1 MLHLV
6 LQRMHKQINLLGG
19 IALALFAASAVP
31 SLAWLSL
38 PGLILLMYLYLQI
51 DKLGFGSKLFRISLI
66 QLIPM
71 IPAMGFLAYINL
83 DKSALTNSSVF
94 TYLSIAVVVA
104 LLLFLTYTTYLVA
117 MNLLTLGENSDN
129 LSFKISGVLT
139 KIGAFTMPLMGLGL
153 LFLVL
158 AQPIFLLG
166 CIMYK
171 EVGVLNKCLN

>member
-6 LQRMHKQINLLGG
+6 LHRMHKQINLLGG
-19 IALALFAASAVP
+19 IALALFAAGAIP

-38 PGLILLMYLYLQI
+38 PGLILLIYLYLQV

-83 DKSALTNSSVF
+83 NKSVLDNSAVLMYVSV
-94 TYLSIAVVVA
+94 AVVVA

-117 MNLLTLGENSDN
+117 VNLLTLGENSGN

-139 KIGAFTMPLMGLGL
+139 KLAAFTMPVMGLGL

-171 EVGVLNKCLN
+171 PSNLNN

>member
-19 IALALFAASAVP
+19 IALALFATSVIP
-31 SLAWLSL
+31 SLQWSLL

-51 DKLGFGSKLFRISLI
+51 DKLGFGSKLFRIFLI
-66 QLIPM
+66 KLLPM
-71 IPAMGFLAYINL
+71 IPAVGFLAYINL
-83 DKSALTNSSVF
+83 DKSALMNNSIL
-94 TYLSIAVVVA
+94 TYLSIAVIVA
-104 LLLFLTYTTYLVA
+104 LLLFLTYTTYFVA
-117 MNLLTLGENSDN
+117 VSLLILGENSDN
-129 LSFKISGVLT
+129 LLFKISGVLT
-139 KIGAFTMPLMGLGL
+139 KVAAFTMPLMGLGL

-171 EVGVLNKCLN
+171 EVEVL

>member
-1 MLHLV
+1 
-6 LQRMHKQINLLGG
+6 
-19 IALALFAASAVP
+19 
-31 SLAWLSL
+31 
-38 PGLILLMYLYLQI
+38 
-51 DKLGFGSKLFRISLI
+51 
-66 QLIPM
+66 M

-83 DKSALTNSSVF
+83 DKSALTNSSMF
-94 TYLSIAVVVA
+94 KYLSIAVVVA

-117 MNLLTLGENSDN
+117 VNLLTLGENSDN

-139 KIGAFTMPLMGLGL
+139 KVAAFTMPLMGLGL

-171 EVGVLNKCLN
+171 PSSFNN